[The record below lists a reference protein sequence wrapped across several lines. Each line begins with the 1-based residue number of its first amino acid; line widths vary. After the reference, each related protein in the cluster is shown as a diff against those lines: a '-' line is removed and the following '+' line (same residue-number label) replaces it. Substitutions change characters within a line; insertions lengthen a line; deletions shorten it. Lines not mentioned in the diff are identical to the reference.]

1 MIKNEEQ
8 INKDMTS
15 LEDLVG
21 SIRER
26 SKKCDPNIVY
36 PLEQYQ
42 TIVDRLFTRYED
54 IKKDPKYNNRFN
66 ILIKAFET
74 YRGEYAGE
82 CICHKK

>member
-8 INKDMTS
+8 IIKDMS
-15 LEDLVG
+15 LLEDFVG

-42 TIVDRLFTRYED
+42 TIVDRLFLRYED
-54 IKKDPKYNNRFN
+54 ISKGPKYKNRFN
-66 ILIKAFET
+66 ILIKDFET
-74 YRGEYAGE
+74 YRGEYTSE

>member
-8 INKDMTS
+8 INKDMSS

-36 PLEQYQ
+36 PIGQYH
-42 TIVDRLFTRYED
+42 TIVDRLFTKYED
-54 IKKDPKYNNRFN
+54 IRKDPKYNTRFN
-66 ILIKAFET
+66 TLVKNFET

-82 CICHKK
+82 CICHRK

>member
-8 INKDMTS
+8 IIKDMS
-15 LEDLVG
+15 LLEDFVG

-54 IKKDPKYNNRFN
+54 ISKDPKYKNRFN
-66 ILIKAFET
+66 ILVKDFET
-74 YRGEYAGE
+74 YRGEYTGE
-82 CICHKK
+82 CVCRKK